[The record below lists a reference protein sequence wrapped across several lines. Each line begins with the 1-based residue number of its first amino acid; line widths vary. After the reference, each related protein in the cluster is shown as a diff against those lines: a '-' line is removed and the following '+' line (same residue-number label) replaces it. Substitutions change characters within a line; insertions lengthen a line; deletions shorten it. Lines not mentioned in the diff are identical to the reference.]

1 MTQTYAATPV
11 ADDIVDDAFDR
22 PSAALDQAADR
33 ILVEDAAAA
42 RRRVASV
49 RQAVREDLAQGRRW
63 GRERVAWTRQA
74 IEAEPQRAALYA
86 LGAGLVLGLL
96 MRR

>member
-1 MTQTYAATPV
+1 MSQTYAATPV

-22 PSAALDQAADR
+22 PSAALDHAADR
-33 ILVEDAAAA
+33 ILLEDAAAA
-42 RRRVASV
+42 RRQVASV
-49 RQAVREDLAQGRRW
+49 RQAVREDLAQGRHW
-63 GRERVAWTRQA
+63 GRERLVRTRRA

-86 LGAGLVLGLL
+86 LGAGLLLGLL